1 MHNFWILSQIQG
13 TEVSKGNGNSSNKSF
28 IKIFS
33 SCEWQM
39 RYTSYREFEKKHNQ
53 ILGANELLH
62 AVLAADI
69 FVATGVL
76 AQTILRRIY
85 W

>member
-1 MHNFWILSQIQG
+1 
-13 TEVSKGNGNSSNKSF
+13 
-28 IKIFS
+28 
-33 SCEWQM
+33 M

-53 ILGANELLH
+53 ISGANELLR